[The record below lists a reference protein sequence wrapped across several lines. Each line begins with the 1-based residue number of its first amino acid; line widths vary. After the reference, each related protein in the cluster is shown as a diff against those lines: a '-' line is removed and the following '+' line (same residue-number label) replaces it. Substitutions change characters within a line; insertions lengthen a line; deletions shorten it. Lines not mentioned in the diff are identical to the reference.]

1 MNEASS
7 HKPAIRRNGGG
18 AQETRQSI
26 NFQES
31 WENLI
36 FKKESQ
42 GGICSQS
49 FVSLMLPEFLINPV
63 FIY

>member
-7 HKPAIRRNGGG
+7 HKPAMRRNGGG

-42 GGICSQS
+42 GGIVLKVL
-49 FVSLMLPEFLINPV
+49 FR
-63 FIY
+63 